1 MLLPAGGRRKAS
13 PDRTLAATGA
23 NPFLLRTDLSGK
35 ASWSEPAKDQLHT
48 LVGSNAPSA
57 TAGDAIAPSPTACAP
72 GELKDSPDPADR
84 SIGQPHPRATSLVDR
99 SAPPSVPARRR
110 CVALPRVE
118 HTGEDA
124 RAVEVGRSDQTAHP
138 RVADAVLTGLEVAGV
153 AVLQVRV
160 GWDGD
165 NEVVPAAS
173 PR

>member
-1 MLLPAGGRRKAS
+1 MLLPVGGRRKAS
-13 PDRTLAATGA
+13 PDRTFAATGA
-23 NPFLLRTDLSGK
+23 NPFLLRTDLYGK
-35 ASWSEPAKDQLHT
+35 ASWIEPAKDQL
-48 LVGSNAPSA
+48 NARRLER
-57 TAGDAIAPSPTACAP
+57 TAGRRRGGDRAV
-72 GELKDSPDPADR
+72 ADR
-84 SIGQPHPRATSLVDR
+84 SIGQPHPRVTIPRLQIGTAKR
-99 SAPPSVPARRR
+99 PGRRR

-153 AVLQVRV
+153 AVLQLRV